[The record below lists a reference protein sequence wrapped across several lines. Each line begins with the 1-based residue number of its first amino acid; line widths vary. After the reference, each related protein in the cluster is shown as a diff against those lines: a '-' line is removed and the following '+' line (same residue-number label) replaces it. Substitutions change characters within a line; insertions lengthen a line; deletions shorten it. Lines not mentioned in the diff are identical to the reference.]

1 MSSNKKG
8 GDERFLR
15 VQKDPRFWEMP
26 ERERKIKI
34 DKRFQSMFHDKRF
47 TEKYTV
53 NKRGRPINQTST
65 EDLKRFYNVSSSED
79 EDDDEEGVKSKKK
92 KEVKEELVEIEV
104 KEELVK
110 VEIEV
115 KVEKE
120 VKVKV
125 EKEVKE
131 SKDVKAEGPPPERGV
146 RVIEEDELVRYT
158 AAEKTF
164 AVRKGLPVYL
174 LTASICQ
181 GVEEQIPH
189 LTAAYVH
196 PDTFLARS
204 LEQHAWKFDRVT
216 GEALVVVHIG
226 TDDVASGLSPAAIVG
241 QMEALIDRIQHGHAE
256 PLYVAVCSIL
266 PRLVDNQRTMGT
278 VRDTNRR
285 FHELCRRKKDTIH
298 LPTGKLF
305 LHHRQIIQNYF
316 AGDGV
321 HLNVEGKKVLFNYLK
336 TFLWHF
342 CKHS

>member
-53 NKRGRPINQTST
+53 DKRGRPINQTST

-92 KEVKEELVEIEV
+92 KEVKEELV
-104 KEELVK
+104 K

-120 VKVKV
+120 VKVEIEVKV

-164 AVRKGLPVYL
+164 TVRK
-174 LTASICQ
+174 
-181 GVEEQIPH
+181 
-189 LTAAYVH
+189 
-196 PDTFLARS
+196 DTFLARS

-256 PLYVAVCSIL
+256 PLYVGRLLYPPPAGGQPKDDGYGAGHQPQVPTNCVGGRRTQFTSLPGNCFSITD
-266 PRLVDNQRTMGT
+266 RL
-278 VRDTNRR
+278 
-285 FHELCRRKKDTIH
+285 FK
-298 LPTGKLF
+298 
-305 LHHRQIIQNYF
+305 IILL
-316 AGDGV
+316 GM
-321 HLNVEGKKVLFNYLK
+321 ES
-336 TFLWHF
+336 T
-342 CKHS
+342 

>member
-1 MSSNKKG
+1 MDS
-8 GDERFLR
+8 
-15 VQKDPRFWEMP
+15 
-26 ERERKIKI
+26 
-34 DKRFQSMFHDKRF
+34 H
-47 TEKYTV
+47 
-53 NKRGRPINQTST
+53 
-65 EDLKRFYNVSSSED
+65 
-79 EDDDEEGVKSKKK
+79 
-92 KEVKEELVEIEV
+92 
-104 KEELVK
+104 
-110 VEIEV
+110 
-115 KVEKE
+115 
-120 VKVKV
+120 
-125 EKEVKE
+125 
-131 SKDVKAEGPPPERGV
+131 
-146 RVIEEDELVRYT
+146 DELVRHT
-158 AAEKTF
+158 AEEKTF

-174 LTASICQ
+174 LTASMCR

-196 PDTFLARS
+196 PGTFLRRS

-266 PRLVDNQRTMGT
+266 PRPVDNQRTMGT

-285 FHELCRRKKDTIH
+285 FHKLCRRKRDTIH

-305 LHHRQIIQNYF
+305 LNHRQIIKNYF
-316 AGDGV
+316 TGDGL

-336 TFLWHF
+336 KFLWHF